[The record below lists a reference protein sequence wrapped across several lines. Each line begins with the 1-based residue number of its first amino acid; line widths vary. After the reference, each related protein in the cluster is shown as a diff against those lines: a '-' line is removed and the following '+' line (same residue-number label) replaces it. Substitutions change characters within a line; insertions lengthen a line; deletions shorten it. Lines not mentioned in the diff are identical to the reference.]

1 MLSPVFR
8 GRQPELA
15 ALRSLVFAALT
26 GLAGLVTTPV
36 MGAGALN
43 LPPTPVVASEGTGQ
57 FTIAAKN
64 GGANG
69 GGAVVRWIGPGG
81 ATQVITSFD
90 PVSTGGFSPAGSL
103 LQGGDGYWYGVT
115 ANGATAT
122 NGNFNLDGLLYR
134 LREDGTDRT
143 VVHQFLGPLGGE
155 GSGPQ
160 GRLLELSEGGQ
171 AWLYGATARGGT
183 QNVGTLFRVR
193 PDGTGFSTLVHF
205 DAATSGSGPLG
216 SLTDGGDGYLYG
228 VTATGGSG
236 GAGTLFRVHHDGSGL
251 AVVHSFSTAA
261 GASPLAPVVVH
272 AGQVVGVTR
281 LGGSANFGVIYR
293 VGTGGSGFALL
304 HQFTGT
310 TSDGSKPETALLR
323 AADGHFYAA
332 TTEGGANN
340 RGLLFRLKPDL
351 SDFEP
356 VWHFDTAG
364 GAVGKPFGPLAQG
377 ADGAIYGAGQ
387 TGGANGA
394 GGIFRVTVL
403 PVTSPGAVLVH
414 RRFSLVDGAFDW
426 SGARLD
432 AELRGGHLAVI
443 TSPNEHAALLAQLG
457 NLNTSYFIGLSDAG
471 HDGTWTSVTGEAVGY
486 SNWGNGEP
494 NGGTAE
500 NALQLL
506 PDGTW
511 NDLPASVPH
520 GYVLEEELWAHATV
534 AASFPS
540 GGGAASG
547 FITGLARGLGGPI
560 PVAAGASVSRHGTAT
575 VNLSTGNLDINANG
589 EITLNFTDPLP
600 AGAQVLGLRMTTTYS
615 TYWPPSNPAVAGGY
629 FQLNGVGIGE
639 LGWTSFG
646 TEGAFLPL
654 DLAFNGAPQ
663 SYLPGANNTVVLG
676 SAWNPTTM
684 GPITLTLTYAQLEPT
699 DLVSG
704 WQIQAG
710 LTGAQT
716 GDALSLLPVE
726 GLTVGETTVSENG
739 ATVATISRPD
749 ANSLNLALANGV
761 QAVTLERLLRA
772 VAFGTSSESPL
783 SHARS
788 VTLRVARSGE
798 AEAFLAETRAV
809 TVSTINDLIEVDT
822 PATVEFS
829 LNAAWDR
836 PAAQVIPLTVSDSEA
851 TLDQLTI
858 TATSD
863 NAALFAPADVTTSFT
878 EGVWRVSLRPLA
890 GQIGE
895 ATITLVATDPEGAD
909 RVVTFGAVVSAPP
922 RITSAPTSVTV
933 GVGSPVTLTV
943 AAVGTEPI
951 TYQWQRN
958 GTPVSGATS
967 ATFQIPSADVSQ
979 AGAYR
984 VLVGN
989 ELGTVLS
996 EPATVSVLA
1005 PPTILSGPLT
1015 LYRAAGQPAKFE
1027 VNASG
1032 AAPLGYQ
1039 WLFNGEP
1046 ADLNA
1051 LGATASGASLNFS
1064 AVSTAAVGAYQVKV
1078 TNSVGQVTSSV
1089 AFLVVDPTGLTP
1101 VAWGDNSRQQGVFGT
1116 AWTNLVAVA
1125 AGESH
1130 TVGLRADGSVVQTGL
1145 ATGLTPV
1152 PENAGLAV
1160 AVAAGSGHSVALK
1173 AEGTVVAWGNNAAGQ
1188 TTVPEGLTNVI
1199 QIAAGSGYSAAL
1211 TADGEVVV
1219 WGNGLAA
1226 VGEPI
1231 RGGLPTLRRL
1241 AAGRQALLGVSR
1253 TGVLVQIGG
1262 NLAPLTPLPDG
1273 IGAVKDVAV
1282 GETHAVAL
1290 TAAGNVVAWGGNE
1303 HGETNVPVTLPA
1315 GAVIQVAAGWYHSLA
1330 LLQDG
1335 TVRAW
1340 GAGGVAGDSQWPA
1353 FGQSVV
1359 PANVVAAQLAG
1370 GSYSTVV
1377 LRESAP
1383 VLMQDLADVH
1393 FTAGQT
1399 VTLTLQVAG
1408 TAPLAYAWFREG
1420 SETPLAGATGPT
1432 LSLSNLGSA
1441 GSGRYFAV
1449 VSNRAGSVSSRHAEL
1464 IFDEPPGIT
1473 GPLALHAS
1481 RTNAGVPLVLAGDS
1495 PSLQLTVQGTAPLS
1509 FFWQR
1514 DGALISQSA
1523 APSLTL
1529 NSVTTAQ
1536 AGAYRVVVSNV
1547 FGVVTSAPVAVTVH
1561 TAPAISRITAPL
1573 ELLVR
1578 SPLLLEVEAAGDAPL
1593 AYQWSKG
1600 VTPIAGATNAT
1611 FNLPAVTAA
1620 EAGTYAVSVS
1630 NPYGTV
1636 TTNVA
1641 VTVLVPPTLANPAA
1655 PATPQDR
1662 NLGSSYALTAQ
1673 PQGTGPFEFQ
1683 WFRNGEPIE
1692 GATDVTYSVPSLT
1705 AEHEGEYSVRVR
1717 SSVDEFTAVID
1728 RLNVVTGPVI
1738 TRQPA
1743 NVQVALGG
1751 TATLTVTASG
1761 EGTLAYQWRRRLA
1774 DSSVTDLNA
1783 FMPALTLANVT
1794 EADAGTYFVTV
1805 TNAAG
1810 TVHSTNAVVSVITP
1824 PVITSQPVG
1833 GTYSAG
1839 DQVTLSVEFT
1849 GSTPLTVQWFKDEAE
1864 IPGAIAPH
1872 LALPPVDA
1880 RGELQGSYTVRVS
1893 NGAGAVLSAPAVILT
1908 RTAPRIAEFGP
1919 AQQTVAPGQPI
1930 NLEVVAFGNGL
1941 TASSYRWFRE
1951 TTELAN
1957 TGPTLTIPTATEGD
1971 AGFYKVVV
1979 SNADGAVESSL
1990 ASVRVA
1996 DIPVIVEQ
2004 PVGQTVPLGGAFTLA
2019 VTATGMGPLT
2029 YRWTLDGNP
2038 VTGASGSSYSVAE
2051 VAAEQAGAYRVT
2063 VANLNGSVTSAEAE
2077 IRLARKPVITQQPK
2091 DVLVTE
2097 GGNASFSV
2105 TVDVEAAFAGQTTY
2119 QWLVDGTAITGAT
2132 NAALALENVGW
2143 RPGGQSLYT
2152 VQVSN
2157 PSGRVASSAAALKVL
2172 RSQPLAG
2179 SATTRTVQGVTLKP
2193 GWNALFL
2200 TVLPEQPHIEEALRG
2215 VPWSSVWT
2223 WKNRRSSVQ
2232 FIQEMNETEWN
2243 RADWLVRFSPFDSA
2257 TNARP
2262 EVFANSL
2269 VKFTRNTPYLIH
2281 LDGTNSF
2288 QLQFAGEPGYDRPVW
2303 AADSYNLTGFA
2314 LDPTRGPVTAR
2325 EFLAAAPALWDAAAG
2340 QPRALYRLNADGLWF
2355 PVGANDPL
2363 NPGEAYWAYSKGAND
2378 YVAPLEL
2385 TLDAGSRVD
2394 FGPIV
2399 NRRTVVLRNRTASAT
2414 KVNLTLLPPGDL
2426 TLTGTAPTNGV
2437 TATNLVDTPAPA
2449 AVATVVPLTIR
2460 QVTLNGNEA
2469 VPLPAASEFTVP
2481 AGSELELRFEPVR
2494 AQVPATGW
2502 GNLLTFTD
2510 QSGTRHQVPVSVETT
2525 VADQTSEA
2533 SVGTSARRVARARV
2547 RRSDTPAASP
2557 LRGLWLGRV
2566 NLANVS
2572 EVNGFEVTKT
2582 VTRFVNDEG
2591 RETNVVSF
2599 QYTAKQGLT
2608 APTPTAAPLELK
2620 VLVHIDSAGA
2630 ARLLSEAYL
2639 LFDDRNA
2646 TADVPGKFVLISD
2659 RSRLADF
2666 KGVGLRDGQRVGRRL
2681 SAVAFKFDGAAA
2693 RRGYVDITGSLV
2705 PGGSGV
2711 AEFGLSADSPVNPF
2725 KHRYHPDHD
2734 NLGLDFKTAAP
2745 EGSEVYSF
2753 TRRVTLALNPP
2764 PPGNVNLAGTDQLE
2778 GTYTEILSGLH
2789 RNPIQSS
2796 GPMVLQRVSP
2806 VGELNPQ

>member
-1 MLSPVFR
+1 MRSPVFR

-43 LPPTPVVASEGTGQ
+43 LPPSPVVASEGNGQ
-57 FTIAAKN
+57 FTVAAKN
-64 GGANG
+64 GGASG
-69 GGAVVRWIGPGG
+69 GGAVVRWVGPG
-81 ATQVITSFD
+81 AAAEVITAFD
-90 PVSTGGFSPAGSL
+90 PAATGGFSPAGSL
-103 LQGGDGYWYGVT
+103 VQASDGYWYGAT

-160 GRLLELSEGGQ
+160 GRLLELNEGGQ

-193 PDGTGFSTLVHF
+193 PDGTGFATLVHF

-293 VGTGGSGFALL
+293 VGTGGSGFLL
-304 HQFTGT
+304 VHQFTGT

-377 ADGAIYGAGQ
+377 ADGAIYGVGQ

-394 GGIFRVTVL
+394 GGIFRITVL
-403 PVTSPGAVLVH
+403 PVVSPDAVLVH
-414 RRFSLVDGAFDW
+414 RRFSLVNGTFDW

-432 AELRGGHLAVI
+432 AEARGGHLAVV
-443 TSPNEHAALLAQLG
+443 TSPEETTAMFGQLG
-457 NLNTSYFIGLSDAG
+457 ALENSYFIGLSDAG

-547 FITGLARGLGGPI
+547 FITGLSRGLGGPV
-560 PVAAGASVSRHGTAT
+560 PVAAGASVSRRGEAT
-575 VNLSTGNLDINANG
+575 VNLSAGNLEINVNG

-615 TYWPPSNPAVAGGY
+615 TDWTPSNPAVAGGY

-749 ANSLNLALANGV
+749 ANSLNLTLAANV
-761 QAVTLERLLRA
+761 QTVTLERLLRA

-783 SHARS
+783 GTART
-788 VTLRVARSGE
+788 VTFRLVRSGE
-798 AEAFLAETRAV
+798 TEPFVTDTRAV
-809 TVSTINDLIEVDT
+809 NVSTINDLIEMDT
-822 PATVEFS
+822 PAAVDFT

-836 PAAQVIPLTVSDSEA
+836 PAAQIIPLTVSDSEA
-851 TLDQLTI
+851 TLDQLEI
-858 TATSD
+858 AATTD
-863 NAALFAPADVTTSFT
+863 NAALFAPADVQASFSG
-878 EGVWRVSLRPLA
+878 GVWRVSLRPLA
-890 GQIGE
+890 GQIGH
-895 ATITLVATDPEGAD
+895 ATVTLVASDPEGAD
-909 RVVTFGAVVSAPP
+909 RIVTFPATVSAPP
-922 RITSAPTSVTV
+922 RLTAAPASTTV
-933 GVGSPVTLTV
+933 GVGAPVNLSVTV
-943 AAVGTEPI
+943 AGTEPL

-967 ATFQIPSADVSQ
+967 ATLQLPAADVSQ

-989 ELGTVLS
+989 ALGNVLS
-996 EPATVSVLA
+996 EAATVSVLA
-1005 PPTILSGPLT
+1005 PPAILSGPAT
-1015 LYRAAGQPAKFE
+1015 LYRAAGQTAKFE

-1039 WLFNGEP
+1039 WFFNGEP
-1046 ADLNA
+1046 ADLSA
-1051 LGATASGASLNFS
+1051 LGATANGASLEFS
-1064 AVSTAAVGAYQVKV
+1064 AVATAAVGAYQVKV
-1078 TNSVGQVTSSV
+1078 TNTVGQVTSSV
-1089 AFLVVDPTGLTP
+1089 AFLVVNPTGLTP
-1101 VAWGDNSRQQGVFGT
+1101 VAWGDNSRQQGVFG
-1116 AWTNLVAVA
+1116 AEWTNVVAIA
-1125 AGESH
+1125 SGESH
-1130 TVGLRADGSVVQTGL
+1130 TVGLRADGSVIQTGL
-1145 ATGLTPV
+1145 ATGLTAV
-1152 PENAGLAV
+1152 PENAGPAV
-1160 AVAAGSGHSVALK
+1160 AVAAGAGHSLALK
-1173 AEGTVVAWGNNAAGQ
+1173 ADGTVVAWGNNSAEQ
-1188 TTVPEGLTNVI
+1188 TAVPNGLANVI
-1199 QIAAGSGYSAAL
+1199 QIAAGAGYSAAL
-1211 TADGEVVV
+1211 TASGEVVV
-1219 WGNGLAA
+1219 WGNGLITA
-1226 VGEPI
+1226 GEPA
-1231 RGGLPTLRRL
+1231 RGSLPVLRRL
-1241 AAGRQALLGVSR
+1241 AAGRNALLALSR
-1253 TGVLVQIGG
+1253 TGALVPVGG
-1262 NLAPLTPLPDG
+1262 NLAPFTPLPGVEGPVTDL
-1273 IGAVKDVAV
+1273 AV
-1282 GETHAVAL
+1282 GETHALAL
-1290 TAAGNVVAWGGNE
+1290 TAAGNVIAWGGNE
-1303 HGETNVPVTLPA
+1303 HGQANVPGTLPA
-1315 GAVIQVAAGWYHSLA
+1315 GAVSQVAAGWYHSLA
-1330 LLQDG
+1330 LLHDG
-1335 TVRAW
+1335 SVRAW
-1340 GAGGVAGDSQWPA
+1340 GAGATVGDNQWPA

-1359 PANVVAAQLAG
+1359 PASLFAFQLAG
-1370 GSYSTVV
+1370 GSYSTVA

-1383 VLMQDLADVH
+1383 VLTQDLADMH

-1399 VTLTLQVAG
+1399 VTLNVQATG
-1408 TAPLAYAWFREG
+1408 TAPLTYAWFREG
-1420 SETPLAGATGPT
+1420 SETPLADATGPT
-1432 LSLSNLGSA
+1432 LQLSDLGGA
-1441 GSGRYFAV
+1441 GSGRYFV
-1449 VSNRAGSVSSRHAEL
+1449 VVGNRAGSVSSRHAEL
-1464 IFDEPPGIT
+1464 IFDEPPAIT
-1473 GPLALHAS
+1473 ASLALHSS

-1495 PSLQLTVQGTAPLS
+1495 PVLQLTVQGTAPLA
-1509 FFWQR
+1509 FFWQHE
-1514 DGALISQSA
+1514 GALVSQSA
-1523 APSLTL
+1523 AGSLTL
-1529 NSVTTAQ
+1529 DAITTAQ

-1547 FGVVTSAPVAVTVH
+1547 FGVVTSAPVTVTVH
-1561 TAPAISRITAPL
+1561 VAPAITRVTAPL

-1578 SPLLLEVEAAGDAPL
+1578 SPLRLEVEAAGDAPL
-1593 AYQWSKG
+1593 AYQWRKG
-1600 VTPIAGATNAT
+1600 ITPIEGATNAAL
-1611 FNLPAVTAA
+1611 NLPAVTAA
-1620 EAGTYAVSVS
+1620 DAGTYGITVT
-1630 NPYGTV
+1630 NPYGQV
-1636 TTNVA
+1636 STNVT

-1655 PATPQDR
+1655 PTTPQDR

-1673 PQGTGPFEFQ
+1673 PQGTGPFDYQ
-1683 WFRNGEPIE
+1683 WFLNGEPIE

-1717 SSVDEFTAVID
+1717 SAVDEFTGIVD
-1728 RLNVVTGPVI
+1728 RINVVTGPVI
-1738 TRQPA
+1738 TTQPA
-1743 NVQVALGG
+1743 NIQVALGG
-1751 TATLTVTASG
+1751 TATLTVTATG

-1774 DSSVTDLNA
+1774 DSTVTNLNVNL
-1783 FMPALTLANVT
+1783 PTLTLANVM
-1794 EADAGTYFVTV
+1794 AGDAGTYFVTV

-1810 TVHSTNAVVSVITP
+1810 AVNSTNAVVTVLTP
-1824 PVITSQPVG
+1824 PAITAQPVG
-1833 GTYSAG
+1833 GTYNVG

-1849 GSTPLTVQWFKDEAE
+1849 GSTPLSVQWFKDEAE
-1864 IPGAIAPH
+1864 IPGAIAPS
-1872 LALPPVDA
+1872 LVLPPVDV
-1880 RGELQGSYTVRVS
+1880 RGDLQGSYTVRLS
-1893 NGAGAVLSAPAVILT
+1893 NAAGAVISTPAVLLT

-1919 AQQTVAPGQPI
+1919 LQQTVAPGQPI
-1930 NLEVVAFGNGL
+1930 HLEVVAFGNGL
-1941 TASSYRWFRE
+1941 TAASYRWFHE

-1957 TGPTLTIPTATEGD
+1957 TGPTLEISAAAEGD
-1971 AGFYKVVV
+1971 AGFYKVIV
-1979 SNADGAVESSL
+1979 SNADGSVESVL

-1996 DIPVIVEQ
+1996 DIPVIAVH
-2004 PVGQTVPLGGAFTLA
+2004 PVGQTVPLGGAFALS
-2019 VTATGMGPLT
+2019 VSATGMGPLT
-2029 YRWTLDGNP
+2029 YQWTLDGQ
-2038 VTGASGSSYSVAE
+2038 TLAGAVGSTYSVSE

-2063 VANLNGSVTSAEAE
+2063 VGNLNGSVTSAEAE

-2097 GGNASFSV
+2097 GGSATFSV
-2105 TVDVEAAFAGQTTY
+2105 TVEVEAAFAGQTTY
-2119 QWLVDGTAITGAT
+2119 QWLVDGTVITGAT
-2132 NAALALENVGW
+2132 NATVTIESVVW

-2152 VQVSN
+2152 VQVTN
-2157 PSGRVASSAAALKVL
+2157 PSGRVASSAAVLKVL

-2179 SATTRTVQGVTLKP
+2179 SATTRTMQDVTLRP

-2200 TVLPEQPHIEEALRG
+2200 TVLPEQPYIEEALRG
-2215 VPWSSVWT
+2215 LPWSSVWT
-2223 WKNRRSSVQ
+2223 WKNRRSTVQ
-2232 FIQEMNETEWN
+2232 FIQEMSETEWN
-2243 RADWLVRFSPFDSA
+2243 RSDWLVRFSPFDSA

-2262 EVFANSL
+2262 EIFANSL
-2269 VKFTRNTPYLIH
+2269 IKFTRHTPYLIH

-2288 QLQFAGEPGYDRPVW
+2288 QLQFAGEPGYDRPIW

-2314 LDPTRGPVTAR
+2314 LDPSRGPVTVR
-2325 EFLAAAPALWDAAAG
+2325 EFLAASPALWDSTTS

-2355 PVGANDPL
+2355 PVGANDML
-2363 NPGEAYWAYSKGAND
+2363 QHGEAYWAYSKGAND

-2399 NRRTVVLRNRTASAT
+2399 NRRTVVLRNRTANAT

-2426 TLTGTAPTNGV
+2426 SLTGGAPTNAV
-2437 TATNLVDTPAPA
+2437 TATNVVDTPAPA

-2469 VPLPAASEFTVP
+2469 VPLPAASEFNVP
-2481 AGSELELRFEPVR
+2481 AGAELELRFEPVR

-2525 VADQTSEA
+2525 VTDQTSEA
-2533 SVGTSARRVARARV
+2533 SVGTSARRVARAGV
-2547 RRSDTPAASP
+2547 RRSDAPAPSP

-2582 VTRFVNDEG
+2582 VTKFINDEG
-2591 RETNVVSF
+2591 KETNVVSF

-2620 VLVHIDSAGA
+2620 VLVHIDATGA

-2646 TADVPGKFVLISD
+2646 TAETPGKFVLISD

-2693 RRGYVDITGSLV
+2693 QRGYVDITGSLV

-2778 GTYTEILSGLH
+2778 GTFTEILSGLH